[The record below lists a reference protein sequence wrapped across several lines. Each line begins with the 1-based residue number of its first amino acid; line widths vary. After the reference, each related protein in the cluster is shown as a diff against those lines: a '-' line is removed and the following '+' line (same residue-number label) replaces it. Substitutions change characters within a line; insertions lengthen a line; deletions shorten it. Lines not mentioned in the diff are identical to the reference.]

1 MLTEVAVDKA
11 LTDSRQYTLSS
22 NTQFSTAMELKTQEG
37 DVVTLS
43 FQNADTY
50 EGTQEQDNYKDGSAV
65 SAISSTATAASQY
78 SMAVQGD
85 LTDNELVAIQE
96 LSGKIAPIVEK
107 FFSGVDLDLQES
119 AQDLAKSLGTVQEIN
134 IALSKTVS
142 QTVSVSSQSSADL
155 QKAGKIDLPQSD
167 AEVTQADYPKVR
179 NLQALAAA
187 VVTSEFKSQ
196 ATQFKSSEPIL
207 RSLGDLLTFI
217 RDQFGTVLKPLSAI
231 GADFPETPESS
242 KPRDPSPQKVASKET
257 APTDSTTESV

>member
-1 MLTEVAVDKA
+1 MLTEVAVDNA
-11 LTDSRQYTLSS
+11 LVDSRQFTLSS
-22 NTQFSTAMELKTQEG
+22 SAQFSTAMELKTQEG

-50 EGTQEQDNYKDGSAV
+50 EGTQEQDNYKDGSSV

-78 SMAVQGD
+78 SMTVQGD
-85 LTDNELVAIQE
+85 LTDNELAAIQE

-107 FFSGVDLDLQES
+107 FFSGADLDLQES

-142 QTVSVSSQSSADL
+142 QTVSASRQSTTDL
-155 QKAGKIDLPQSD
+155 PTTRNIDLPQSD
-167 AEVTQADYPKVR
+167 TEVTQADYPKVR

-187 VVTSEFKSQ
+187 VVTSEFKNQ
-196 ATQFKSSEPIL
+196 AAQIKSSESIL

-217 RDQFGTVLKPLSAI
+217 RDQFGSVLKPLSTL
-231 GADFPETPESS
+231 GADFPEAPESS
-242 KPRDPSPQKVASKET
+242 KPRDPSLEQLASKET
-257 APTDSTTESV
+257 APADSAIESA

>member
-11 LTDSRQYTLSS
+11 LIDSRQFTLSS
-22 NTQFSTAMELKTQEG
+22 NAQFSTAMELKTQEG

-50 EGTQEQDNYKDGSAV
+50 EGTQGQDNYKDSSSV

-78 SMAVQGD
+78 SMSVQGD
-85 LTDNELVAIQE
+85 LTDNELAAIQE

-107 FFSGVDLDLQES
+107 FFSGADINLQES
-119 AQDLAKSLGTVQEIN
+119 AQDLVKSMGTVQDIN

-142 QTVSVSSQSSADL
+142 QTVSVSSQSSTDI
-155 QKAGKIDLPQSD
+155 QTAGNIDLPQSD

-187 VVTSEFKSQ
+187 VVTSEFKNQ
-196 ATQFKSSEPIL
+196 AAQFKSSEPIL

-217 RDQFGTVLKPLSAI
+217 RDQFGSVLKPLSAL
-231 GADFPETPESS
+231 GADFPEAPESS
-242 KPRDPSPQKVASKET
+242 KPSDPSLAKLTSEET
-257 APTDSTTESV
+257 APADSTTKSA